1 MFITDAD
8 PALDAAIPIV
18 FSETYPAHSKLGE
31 KWKDFIKQFYQCRN
45 SLCEPLFKQRWN
57 WLLNNYSIA
66 KDYLLHTLDQ
76 NCKLWA
82 QAYLYKIFTT
92 GIKSTAR
99 VKGYNWIIKQQLKAK
114 STLCE
119 FANRLDSRLKEE
131 KR

>member
-18 FSETYPAHSKLGE
+18 FSETYPAHS
-31 KWKDFIKQFYQCRN
+31 
-45 SLCEPLFKQRWN
+45 
-57 WLLNNYSIA
+57 